1 MFKDNIKP
9 DFGWTA
15 PFDSRKLEDGPVEC
29 KDPDFADKYMHR
41 MALMKDEHFGSPG
54 DRDENGLP
62 GWSVKKI
69 CNGCG
74 GEFGDRVF
82 YPDGLIAKNK
92 RAECV

>member
-1 MFKDNIKP
+1 MFTDNIKP

-15 PFDSRKLEDGPVEC
+15 PFDSRKLKNGPMACEN
-29 KDPDFADKYMHR
+29 PDFADKYMHR

-54 DRDENGLP
+54 DRDEGGIP

-74 GEFGDRVF
+74 REFGHRVF
-82 YPDGLIAKNK
+82 IPDGRFQKETA
-92 RAECV
+92 